1 MDIKIEE
8 HPIQVKPAS
17 MGTPNSVKHES
28 VKVFCC
34 RGDFKSTLGRNHTN
48 TGSVAITLPRRK
60 VC

>member
-1 MDIKIEE
+1 MEIKIEE

-34 RGDFKSTLGRNHTN
+34 RGDFKSYCQAMYTREKPYI
-48 TGSVAITLPRRK
+48 ALPRRK
-60 VC
+60 LC